1 MNKELQ
7 NILLVEDEIDIQ
19 TVAKMALETVG
30 EYHVNTC
37 NSGKDALEYLKNNT
51 TDLILLDVMMPIMGG
66 KETIKN
72 LKNSSETK
80 DIPVIFMTAK
90 VQSKEVEEYLSMGA
104 IGVIP
109 KPFDPMKLSNEIES
123 VWNNANL
130 H

>member
-1 MNKELQ
+1 MNKKLQ

-30 EYHVNTC
+30 EYHVDTC
-37 NSGKDALEYLKNNT
+37 NSGKDALEYLKNNK

-66 KETIKN
+66 KETIKI
-72 LKNSSETK
+72 LKISSETK

-90 VQSKEVEEYLSMGA
+90 VQTKEVTEYHSLGA

-109 KPFDPMKLSNEIES
+109 KPFDPMELSDVIKS
-123 VWNNANL
+123 VWNKANL
-130 H
+130 N